1 MAGDRR
7 GRSVQN
13 ALDDEL
19 MGTIT
24 NYATLQSAIADYL
37 NRADLTAQIQT
48 FIQFAEADL
57 NTRLRSREMI
67 VNATATSDGQ
77 FVALPPD
84 WLEAINMMI
93 VGGQS
98 PLRYITPDEAD
109 TIIKAQTYTSTRFY
123 SMTTGVIELVP
134 PAVDDITID
143 MVYYGKIPALS
154 DANTTNWLLTKAPDV
169 YLYGALTHA
178 APFLMDDQ
186 RMAVFSQIYLARVQS
201 LQDESQKA
209 LHSGSPLISRPR
221 GVYG

>member
-1 MAGDRR
+1 
-7 GRSVQN
+7 
-13 ALDDEL
+13 

-109 TIIKAQTYTSTRFY
+109 IINKAQTYTSTRFY
-123 SMTTGVIELVP
+123 SMTTGIIELVP

-154 DANTTNWLLTKAPDV
+154 TANTTNWLLTKAPDV

-186 RMAVFSQIYLARVQS
+186 RMGVFSQIYLARVQS

-209 LHSGSPLISRPR
+209 LHSGSPLIARPR

>member
-1 MAGDRR
+1 
-7 GRSVQN
+7 
-13 ALDDEL
+13 

-37 NRADLTAQIQT
+37 NRADLTSQIQT

-123 SMTTGVIELVP
+123 SMTTGIIELVP

-154 DANTTNWLLTKAPDV
+154 TANTTNWLLTKAPDV

-186 RMAVFSQIYLARVQS
+186 RMGVFSQIYLARVQS

>member
-1 MAGDRR
+1 
-7 GRSVQN
+7 
-13 ALDDEL
+13 

-67 VNATATSDGQ
+67 VNATSTSDGQ
-77 FVALPPD
+77 YVALPPD

-98 PLRYITPDEAD
+98 PLRYVTPDEAD
-109 TIIKAQTYTSTRFY
+109 TIVKAQTYTSTRFY

-134 PAVDDITID
+134 PAVNDITID

-154 DANTTNWLLTKAPDV
+154 TANTTNWLLTKAPDV

-186 RMAVFSQIYLARVQS
+186 RMGVFSQIYLARVQS

>member
-1 MAGDRR
+1 
-7 GRSVQN
+7 
-13 ALDDEL
+13 

-109 TIIKAQTYTSTRFY
+109 TLIKAQTYTSTKFY

-154 DANTTNWLLTKAPDV
+154 NANTTNWLLTKAPDV
-169 YLYGALTHA
+169 YLYGALSHA
-178 APFLMDDQ
+178 APFLMDDA
-186 RMAVFSQIYLARVQS
+186 RMGTFGQIYLARVQS

>member
-1 MAGDRR
+1 
-7 GRSVQN
+7 
-13 ALDDEL
+13 

-77 FVALPPD
+77 FVALPSD

-109 TIIKAQTYTSTRFY
+109 TIIKAQTFTSTRFY
-123 SMTTGVIELVP
+123 SMTTGIIELVP

-154 DANTTNWLLTKAPDV
+154 TANTTNWLLTKAPDV

-186 RMAVFSQIYLARVQS
+186 RMGVFSQIYLARVQS

-209 LHSGSPLISRPR
+209 LHSGSPLIARPR

>member
-1 MAGDRR
+1 
-7 GRSVQN
+7 
-13 ALDDEL
+13 

-77 FVALPPD
+77 FVALPSD

-109 TIIKAQTYTSTRFY
+109 TIIKAQTFTSTRFY
-123 SMTTGVIELVP
+123 SMTTGIIELVP

-186 RMAVFSQIYLARVQS
+186 RMGVFSQIYLARVQS

>member
-1 MAGDRR
+1 
-7 GRSVQN
+7 
-13 ALDDEL
+13 

-48 FIQFAEADL
+48 FIQFCEADL

-186 RMAVFSQIYLARVQS
+186 RMPVFSQIYLARVQS

-221 GVYG
+221 SVYG

>member
-1 MAGDRR
+1 MA
-7 GRSVQN
+7 
-13 ALDDEL
+13 
-19 MGTIT
+19 TIT
-24 NYATLQSAIADYL
+24 NYTTLKQAIADWV
-37 NRADLTAQIQT
+37 NSPEIEQT
-48 FIQFAEADL
+48 SDQLIQFVEADL

-109 TIIKAQTYTSTRFY
+109 TIIKAQTFTSTRFY
-123 SMTTGVIELVP
+123 SMTTGIIELVP
-134 PAVDDITID
+134 PAVDDITIN

-154 DANTTNWLLTKAPDV
+154 TANTTNWLLTKAPDV
-169 YLYGALTHA
+169 YLYGAMAHA
-178 APFLMDDQ
+178 APFLKDDP
-186 RMAVFSQIYLARVQS
+186 RIATFSQMYLARVQS

-209 LHSGSPLISRPR
+209 LHSGSLLIARTTR
-221 GVYG
+221 VYG

>member
-1 MAGDRR
+1 
-7 GRSVQN
+7 
-13 ALDDEL
+13 

-109 TIIKAQTYTSTRFY
+109 TIIKAQTFTSTRFY
-123 SMTTGVIELVP
+123 SMTTGIIELVP

-154 DANTTNWLLTKAPDV
+154 TANTTNWLLTKAPDV

>member
-1 MAGDRR
+1 
-7 GRSVQN
+7 
-13 ALDDEL
+13 

-37 NRADLTAQIQT
+37 NRADLTSQIQT
-48 FIQFAEADL
+48 FIQFCEADL

-67 VNATATSDGQ
+67 VHATSTSDGE

-109 TIIKAQTYTSTRFY
+109 SIIKAQIYTSTRFY

-134 PAVDDITID
+134 PAVDEITID

-154 DANTTNWLLTKAPDV
+154 VSNTTNWLLTKAPDV

-186 RMAVFSQIYLARVQS
+186 RMPVFSQIYLARVQS

-209 LHSGSPLISRPR
+209 LHSGSPLIARPR
-221 GVYG
+221 GIYG